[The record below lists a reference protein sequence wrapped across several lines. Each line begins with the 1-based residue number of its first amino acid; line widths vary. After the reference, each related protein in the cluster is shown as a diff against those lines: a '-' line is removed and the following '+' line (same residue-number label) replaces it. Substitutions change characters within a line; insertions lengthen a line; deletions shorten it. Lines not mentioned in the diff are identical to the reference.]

1 VKIDGELCRV
11 VILWGTLGAVQKF
24 WLFPNCWGN
33 TSRTRWM
40 RAWTCSWICSGGVGI
55 GMVDVTPG
63 TQTIQT
69 LVLMVSW
76 VIKRWIRI
84 SSSISLP
91 GSVSMTMVFV
101 LVLERNEVMFCEVV
115 GGGWEGGRGFNF
127 YSVDLCCFD

>member
-1 VKIDGELCRV
+1 
-11 VILWGTLGAVQKF
+11 
-24 WLFPNCWGN
+24 
-33 TSRTRWM
+33 
-40 RAWTCSWICSGGVGI
+40 
-55 GMVDVTPG
+55 MVDVTPG

-69 LVLMVSW
+69 LVLVVSW